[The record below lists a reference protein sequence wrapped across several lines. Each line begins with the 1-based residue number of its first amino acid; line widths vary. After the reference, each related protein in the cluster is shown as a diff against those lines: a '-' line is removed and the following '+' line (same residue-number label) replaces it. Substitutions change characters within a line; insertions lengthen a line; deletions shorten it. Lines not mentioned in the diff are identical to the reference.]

1 MLKKSRVLSIL
12 IFLFVLAALLTGL
25 YFGKKFI
32 KNPTESDSNRLNND
46 SVKVNI
52 TDSESI
58 TFKSNNSYDPPS
70 YSFSSPYH
78 LTLISIS
85 TVPGTQITEHVWG
98 FRLKDQ
104 DYRFRTRSA
113 TCYIISDLPV
123 GVGLDKLQIGL
134 LYRPSFGGF
143 EAQIAGTEYMQI
155 LSSEQNSSCKA
166 VRENLRVDPEDKSRL
181 INFFRSGSTNG
192 FSVDESG
199 IVDLT
204 QVISAYGVESD
215 NANN

>member
-85 TVPGTQITEHVWG
+85 LFLIYIPIAHDIS
-98 FRLKDQ
+98 FCLKDQ
-104 DYRFRTRSA
+104 DYR
-113 TCYIISDLPV
+113 
-123 GVGLDKLQIGL
+123 
-134 LYRPSFGGF
+134 
-143 EAQIAGTEYMQI
+143 
-155 LSSEQNSSCKA
+155 
-166 VRENLRVDPEDKSRL
+166 
-181 INFFRSGSTNG
+181 
-192 FSVDESG
+192 
-199 IVDLT
+199 
-204 QVISAYGVESD
+204 
-215 NANN
+215 